1 MWQKPRLTYYRTY
14 FPRAFRNQYNIPSAY
29 HRHQVPRF
37 QRSAQDNA
45 MARIMAML
53 GRADPIASKPRL
65 PEIQV
70 LNPAT
75 SLSPKEADL
84 SEPSKQN
91 DVHHPWD
98 HYATINAFLNHDRIF
113 GKVGRYIYYFY
124 PCLQLSRCFD
134 DQGFNATPLPT
145 LSLDIFHRLLKAHQS
160 ECILSQISDSQTYVK
175 TLQKLSVYPPTE
187 ILVPRTAV
195 EPKISNLVKFIKDSI
210 PNAII
215 TPLPRRFF
223 NEAQGLEV
231 IQQYIIPE
239 SSATLLVG
247 IQTKYFCLAA
257 TAALV
262 KHIETSRNAL
272 FLNHSIRFK
281 YQGCHGSMLIDHA
294 TARNLE
300 LTVNLCTNRGKHSL
314 LGILNH
320 TCTSMG
326 SRLLRTNILQ
336 PLNDEATIQTRLDC
350 VQELL
355 DKEDVFLAARQA
367 LKPFLDLDHL
377 ITAFVQVPSKP
388 SIKHSEQ
395 TINNII
401 QFKYSLKLI
410 AQLASNMAGCK
421 NKLFVTIHRL
431 LTDPSLAYCLE
442 KINEVIDMNVVFEK
456 TAIGL
461 RNQRC
466 FAVKAGFNGLLDV
479 ARQTYKEIVND
490 TFELVNNYVER
501 YNLTLKIQFNN
512 TMGYY
517 LTMPADHLG
526 QGRSGRGRGAD
537 EMGEGGRVGELPS
550 IFVNVVKKQKTLV
563 FTTLELIKKNSKIED
578 SLVEVYLM
586 SDKIVQDL
594 SSEIRTKINAIYKAS
609 EAIALLD
616 MLVAFAHQCTLHDYV
631 RPEFGDTLV
640 LQQARHPI
648 REILYTEP
656 FVPNDTY
663 ASFAH
668 SFQIITGPNMSG
680 KSTYLR
686 QVALL
691 HIMAQIGSYVPAE
704 FACIKILDQL
714 FTRICND
721 DNIEVNAST
730 FTVEMRETAYI
741 LQSVTDKSLVIV
753 DELGRGTSTHDGMG
767 IAFAVCEVLAQT
779 RAFVFFATHFHELA
793 STLTVYHNVVNLH
806 LETEVSKTLS

>member
-1 MWQKPRLTYYRTY
+1 M
-14 FPRAFRNQYNIPSAY
+14 
-29 HRHQVPRF
+29 
-37 QRSAQDNA
+37 
-45 MARIMAML
+45 
-53 GRADPIASKPRL
+53 
-65 PEIQV
+65 
-70 LNPAT
+70 
-75 SLSPKEADL
+75 
-84 SEPSKQN
+84 
-91 DVHHPWD
+91 
-98 HYATINAFLNHDRIF
+98 
-113 GKVGRYIYYFY
+113 
-124 PCLQLSRCFD
+124 
-134 DQGFNATPLPT
+134 
-145 LSLDIFHRLLKAHQS
+145 
-160 ECILSQISDSQTYVK
+160 SDSQTYVR
-175 TLQKLSVYPPTE
+175 TLQKFSVYPPTE
-187 ILVPRTAV
+187 ILVPRTAIETKV
-195 EPKISNLVKFIKDSI
+195 SKLTKCIKDSF
-210 PNAII
+210 PNVVI
-215 TPLPRRFF
+215 TPLPRRYF
-223 NEAQGLEV
+223 NDAQGLEY
-231 IQQYIIPE
+231 IQQYIVPE
-239 SSATLLVG
+239 SSSTLLVG

-281 YQGCHGSMLIDHA
+281 YQGCHGSMLVDHA

-300 LTVNLCTNRGKHSL
+300 LAVNMSNNREKHSL
-314 LGILNH
+314 LGVLNH

-336 PLNDEATIQTRLDC
+336 PLNDETTIQTRLNC

-355 DKEDVFLAARQA
+355 EKEDTFMAVRQA
-367 LKPFLDLDHL
+367 LKPFLDLDRL

-395 TINNII
+395 AINNII
-401 QFKYSLKLI
+401 QLKHSLKLI
-410 AQLASNMAGCK
+410 HQLASSMAECK
-421 NKLFVTIHRL
+421 NKLFITIHRL
-431 LTDPSLAYCLE
+431 LTDSRLAYCLQR
-442 KINEVIDMNVVFEK
+442 INHVIEENVTFEK

-490 TFELVNNYVER
+490 TFDLVNSYVET

-512 TMGYY
+512 TTGYY
-517 LTMPADHLG
+517 LAMSTDQVGHRDSINS
-526 QGRSGRGRGAD
+526 RSGNANDLG
-537 EMGEGGRVGELPS
+537 GELPN
-550 IFVNVVKKQKTLV
+550 IFINVVKKNKTLN
-563 FTTLELIKKNSKIED
+563 FTTLELMKKNSKIED

-586 SDKIVQDL
+586 SDKIAQDL
-594 SSEIRTKINAIYKAS
+594 SSEIRTNINAIYKAS
-609 EAIALLD
+609 EAIAMLD

-648 REILYTEP
+648 REVLYSEP

-686 QVALL
+686 QIALI

-704 FACIKILDQL
+704 FACLKIADQL

-721 DNIEVNAST
+721 DSIEVNAST
-730 FTVEMRETAYI
+730 FTVEMREIAYI
-741 LQSVTDKSLVIV
+741 LQNITDKSLVII

-767 IAFAVCEVLAQT
+767 IAFAVCEVLAQA

-793 STLTVYHNVVNLH
+793 STLTVYHNVLRMEGNAQPTMVFKYRVTDGRAQEEHYGLTLAKMMRLPSDV
-806 LETEVSKTLS
+806 LERASDVSKRLKSMVESWRDASKSSEVIQFRRRLAQLAHRMVLVKQNAAQLEPTEIAEVLRDIQAKALLELMDYQHLKHSLRPTYCHIKTLLRG

>member
-1 MWQKPRLTYYRTY
+1 MLPLLASIIADMT
-14 FPRAFRNQYNIPSAY
+14 FY
-29 HRHQVPRF
+29 HH
-37 QRSAQDNA
+37 
-45 MARIMAML
+45 
-53 GRADPIASKPRL
+53 
-65 PEIQV
+65 
-70 LNPAT
+70 
-75 SLSPKEADL
+75 
-84 SEPSKQN
+84 
-91 DVHHPWD
+91 
-98 HYATINAFLNHDRIF
+98 
-113 GKVGRYIYYFY
+113 
-124 PCLQLSRCFD
+124 
-134 DQGFNATPLPT
+134 
-145 LSLDIFHRLLKAHQS
+145 LK
-160 ECILSQISDSQTYVK
+160 
-175 TLQKLSVYPPTE
+175 

-195 EPKISNLVKFIKDSI
+195 ETKVSNLAKCIKDSF
-210 PNAII
+210 PNVVII
-215 TPLPRRFF
+215 PLPRRYF
-223 NEAQGLEV
+223 NDAQGLEY
-231 IQQYIIPE
+231 IQQYIVPE
-239 SSATLLVG
+239 SSSTLLVG

-281 YQGCHGSMLIDHA
+281 YQGCHGSMLVDHA

-300 LTVNLCTNRGKHSL
+300 LAVNMSNNREKHSL
-314 LGILNH
+314 LGVLNH

-336 PLNDEATIQTRLDC
+336 PLNDETTIQTRLDC

-355 DKEDVFLAARQA
+355 EKEDTFMAVRQA
-367 LKPFLDLDHL
+367 LKPFLDLDRL

-395 TINNII
+395 AINNII
-401 QFKYSLKLI
+401 QLKHSLKLI
-410 AQLASNMAGCK
+410 HQLASSMAECK

-431 LTDPSLAYCLE
+431 LTDSRLAYCLE
-442 KINEVIDMNVVFEK
+442 RINHVIEENVAFEK

-490 TFELVNNYVER
+490 TFDLVNSYVET

-517 LTMPADHLG
+517 LAMSTDQVGHHDSINS
-526 QGRSGRGRGAD
+526 RSGNANDLG
-537 EMGEGGRVGELPS
+537 GELPN
-550 IFVNVVKKQKTLV
+550 IFINVVKKNKTLN
-563 FTTLELIKKNSKIED
+563 FTTLELMKKNSKIED

-594 SSEIRTKINAIYKAS
+594 SSEIRTIINAIYKAS
-609 EAIALLD
+609 EAIAMLD

-648 REILYTEP
+648 REVLYSEP

-686 QVALL
+686 QIALI

-704 FACIKILDQL
+704 FACLKIADQL

-721 DNIEVNAST
+721 DSIEVNAST
-730 FTVEMRETAYI
+730 FTVEMREIAYI
-741 LQSVTDKSLVIV
+741 LQNITDKSLVII
-753 DELGRGTSTHDGMG
+753 DELGR
-767 IAFAVCEVLAQT
+767 V
-779 RAFVFFATHFHELA
+779 
-793 STLTVYHNVVNLH
+793 STLTVYHNVLRMEGNAQPTMVFKYRVTDGRAQEEHYGLT
-806 LETEVSKTLS
+806 LAKMMRLPSDVLVRASDVSKRLKSMVESWRDASKSSEVIQFRRRLAQQLRSLVLLMDAENINEPYPTFRMQLAHRMVLVKQNAAQLEPTEIAEVLRDIQAKALLELMDYQHLKHSLRPTHCHIKTIT